1 MTVTT
6 GVRRDAVAEPVVVL
20 RRGNP
25 APPGELGGKAA
36 SLDRLVQ
43 AGFPVP
49 PTAVVSATTYRS
61 VAAHPDLAGLL
72 GRLRAG
78 ETVPAGEVDAAF
90 LAVPVPPSLEER
102 LVATARSVGGGAPVA
117 VRSSAT
123 VEDMAGASFAGQYRS
138 SLDVPPDDVLHAVRL
153 TWASLWHPAPC
164 AYRRAW
170 GIGSDDVAM
179 PAVLMRMVP
188 ARSAGVVFT
197 VDPGGSPGQVRVEAV
212 PELGEALVSGAR
224 TPDVWLLPRQ
234 PPGEAAAPAHVRE
247 AAALALQV
255 EAASGGRPQDVE
267 WAWDGKRTW
276 VVQARPITTGPD
288 RTDDG
293 ADTPVDDAELT
304 TAGIGETLPG
314 VLPPLVWDVAS
325 FLVEEALRD
334 VLGRSWGLPADRCGP
349 HELVR
354 RVRGRAALDLDLL
367 KRAAR
372 SVPGGSEAE
381 LERQYFGSAEPDADE
396 GAPASRWRTARVQ
409 LRAGAARRRATAEAA
424 VVLAATDQL
433 LADPPALPAMAIPD
447 LLAYRRR
454 LVDLGTRGMTVE
466 FAVASAAVGAYAE
479 LEATLA
485 GHLGEQEAASAAQ
498 RVTSGAGARRTR
510 SAGTSRSVFAGPT
523 WAEGG
528 QESLPAHRS
537 RRVERE
543 TARHELE
550 RRLTGQRSWRR
561 VRILTGQVV
570 DVRLHVLRRLVTDA
584 SDGLARRENVKAA
597 VLALGGE
604 VRRVHLEL
612 GRRLTGAG
620 ALPDPEAVDLLRE
633 HELAPALA
641 GAPPAP
647 AELARRR
654 RWLRQREEEPPL
666 PVRFTGDP
674 GTAPVAVPVG
684 DRLDGWAA
692 APGRHTG
699 RAHVLRAPD
708 PDLLEPGEVLVAAAT
723 DAGWSPLFLR
733 AGAIVVERGGPLS
746 HAAIVARELGVPAVL
761 NVAGATSVLDGRTV
775 TMDGDA
781 GTVVLHAGDGA
792 HGTGARD
799 AGVAP

>member
-1 MTVTT
+1 MTVTA
-6 GVRRDAVAEPVVVL
+6 GARREVVAGPVVVL
-20 RRGNP
+20 RRGSP
-25 APPGELGGKAA
+25 SPPGELGGKAA

-61 VAAHPDLAGLL
+61 VAAHPGLAGLL
-72 GRLRAG
+72 ARLRAG
-78 ETVPAGEVDAAF
+78 EAVPAGEVDAAF
-90 LAVPVPPSLEER
+90 LAVPVPPALEEA
-102 LVATARSVGGGAPVA
+102 LVATARSVGAGAPVA

-138 SLDVPPDDVLHAVRL
+138 SLDVAPGDVLHAVRL

-170 GIGSDDVAM
+170 GISSDDVAM

-197 VDPGGSPGQVRVEAV
+197 VDPGGSRDRVRVEAV

-224 TPDVWLLPRQ
+224 TPEVWLLPREA
-234 PPGEAAAPAHVRE
+234 PAGAAAPDHVRQ
-247 AAALALQV
+247 AAQLALQV
-255 EAASGGRPQDVE
+255 EAAAGDRPQDVE
-267 WAWDGKRTW
+267 WAWDGDRTW

-293 ADTPVDDAELT
+293 ADTPVDGAELT

-325 FLVEEALRD
+325 FLVEEALRG
-334 VLGRSWGLPADRCGP
+334 VLGRSWGLPADRCGA

-354 RVRGRAALDLDLL
+354 RVRGRAAMDLDLL
-367 KRAAR
+367 KAAAR

-381 LERQYFGSAEPDADE
+381 LERQYFGSAEADADE
-396 GAPASRWRTARVQ
+396 GTPAPWWRRARVQ
-409 LRAGAARRRATAEAA
+409 LRSASARRRATAEAA
-424 VVLAATDQL
+424 VVLAATELL
-433 LADPPALPAMAIPD
+433 LADPPAVPAMTTPD

-454 LVDLGTRGMTVE
+454 LIDLGARSTTVE
-466 FAVASAAVGAYAE
+466 LAVASAAVGAYAE

-485 GHLGEQEAASAAQ
+485 GHLGEQDAAATAQ

-523 WAEGG
+523 WAEAGE
-528 QESLPAHRS
+528 QSLPGHRS
-537 RRVERE
+537 GRDERE
-543 TARHELE
+543 AARRELE
-550 RRLTGQRSWRR
+550 QRLTGQRSWRR
-561 VRILTGQVV
+561 VRVLTGQVV
-570 DVRLHVLRRLVTDA
+570 DVRLHVLRRLIADA
-584 SDGLARRENVKAA
+584 ADGLTRREQVKAA

-612 GRRLTGAG
+612 GRRLTATG
-620 ALPDPEAVDLLRE
+620 ALPGPEAVDLLRE
-633 HELAPALA
+633 HELAPALS

-647 AELARRR
+647 AELARRE
-654 RWLRQREEEPPL
+654 RWLRQRAEEPPL
-666 PVRFTGDP
+666 PVRFTGVP
-674 GTAPVAVPVG
+674 GTAPLAVPVG

-699 RAHVLRAPD
+699 RARVLREPD
-708 PDLLEPGEVLVAAAT
+708 PDLLGSGEVLVAAAT

-761 NVAGATSVLDGRTV
+761 NVAGATSALDGRVVTV
-775 TMDGDA
+775 DGDA
-781 GTVVLHAGDGA
+781 GTVVLHAEE
-792 HGTGARD
+792 
-799 AGVAP
+799 AP